1 VKIAR
6 GQLQQEQ
13 NQLNA
18 KPPLLFADTEMLV
31 CEIWLQF
38 VFGLKNEFIEEALQK
53 QNYDLY
59 LLCDIDLEWEP
70 DPLREHPDQRETLF
84 DLYESRLKSLRFPYR
99 IVNGKGNQRLTKAV
113 NFVDE
118 ILKN

>member
-1 VKIAR
+1 
-6 GQLQQEQ
+6 
-13 NQLNA
+13 
-18 KPPLLFADTEMLV
+18 
-31 CEIWLQF
+31 
-38 VFGLKNEFIEEALQK
+38 
-53 QNYDLY
+53 